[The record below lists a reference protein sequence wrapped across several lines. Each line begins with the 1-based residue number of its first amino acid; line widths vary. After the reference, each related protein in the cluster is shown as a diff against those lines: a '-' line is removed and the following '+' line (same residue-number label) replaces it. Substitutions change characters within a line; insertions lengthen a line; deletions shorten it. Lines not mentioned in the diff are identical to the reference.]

1 MRWRLRGFTCKAKD
15 IRRWY
20 GWTYAWLQQ
29 QRTQNY
35 IKAVLSCTLASMLMF
50 IEAFRVRIGTLYF
63 QVLIT
68 TAMAHGG
75 MTVGANL
82 ELQLQQIFICILVS
96 AYILVIEAIVY
107 GLGQNPHISHDVAA
121 MLTRAVGL
129 AIYCFVLAIVYSYT
143 PRLSL
148 PMKIN
153 TASALLALTSYPELY
168 AYEVRPLPGIVYAQL
183 VGAGISTCVNIFVM
197 PSTSSRRL
205 VGAFRGL
212 LKEMHACCVYFDQ
225 TVPALG
231 LEALGRRLLDSE
243 KARERRVG
251 LRRAA
256 ELFGRV
262 VGGSRYETTIE
273 RFSQV
278 DYHRIFLRANKLAS
292 VFGTM
297 CLPFEIDEQ
306 FHQHLENPVTKMQ
319 HGTMTHPNSS
329 MASLLSC
336 NSERRAN
343 RSTPAS
349 EESVFHGAEPGRTIA
364 ELAERHR
371 RQEMSRQGVLRALL
385 PIRAQIAL
393 HQQILDVL
401 LERTERVE
409 RSSPTRSLFEMVLR
423 AVKSYTREL
432 PGDIGHSAH
441 GQTHMHEVIPESLVC
456 ENPEMAS
463 TLHDGIAR
471 MSLEQMAEAVS
482 LHAQKY
488 EKQVTECIRIIAPYS
503 AQESERTHERHV
515 VLLSFIGALRENA
528 ACMARML
535 LTLHRIDVHREDR
548 VRIWF
553 PKLSWNW
560 LYRGRVDEED
570 EEEDSLGAD
579 AENWDLANAFG
590 TDVDSLDEHDSLARE
605 RRKSRMPSESPESS
619 EFSSSESESELEIN
633 MQLRRQSAI
642 GSDSVGSIASSSG
655 MGSSGTR
662 PAAQAQEETEVGAIY
677 KTIDHP
683 LARVAR
689 AFLDWL
695 GRPKTRYAI
704 KFTLSMLA
712 WAVWAF
718 IHWSRHFFIRNNAS
732 WGLSCIA
739 AVLGVTIGS
748 TLRAGL
754 TRVLGV
760 TLSGAW
766 GIVVWRSSDQGY
778 RTILPCTLCILY
790 FVASFYMSF
799 FTRRLSSVSPIMVI
813 SFASVLFSA
822 YVDANRKEGTSLAW
836 KHVSVN
842 IVAIVFA
849 FFVSALF
856 MPYKARTA
864 LRRRLAE
871 TLRLNS
877 LVTQSINHMHSA
889 RAEFPLV
896 RRKEYRRVVAFVG
909 RSRVLLAKCR
919 QLVEPAEHEPS
930 VHERFQTAAHTR
942 LIDSL
947 ELQLEWL
954 LYSFFSHATPTED
967 RDALAMTIRLA
978 MAMREDIIGAKSAF
992 NSMLAA
998 ALYSRSRLP
1007 AYLPDIGTARH
1018 EFTRRMHPLLRDQYT
1033 RSFEVTYLS
1042 RWHVGLW
1049 HVIGTQ
1055 TDLVMSVRAIVGAE
1069 TDRWPEEVGFML
1081 DSLALAPPGQVSAQ
1095 QPGQQPGQHGRW
1107 FSRLP
1112 KYAA

>member
-1 MRWRLRGFTCKAKD
+1 MRWSLRGFICKAKD
-15 IRRWY
+15 IKRWY
-20 GWTYAWLQQ
+20 GWTYTWLQQ
-29 QRTQNY
+29 QRSQNY
-35 IKAVLSCTLASMLMF
+35 IKAVLSCTIASMLMF
-50 IEAFRVRIGTLYF
+50 VEAFRVRIGTLYF

-82 ELQLQQIFICILVS
+82 ELQLQQIFICVLVS

-107 GLGQNPHISHDVAA
+107 GLGQNPHVNHDVAA

-129 AIYCFVLAIVYSYT
+129 GIYCFMLAIVYSYT

-153 TASALLALTSYPELY
+153 TASALLALTSYPELFK
-168 AYEVRPLPGIVYAQL
+168 YEVRPLPGIVYAQL

-205 VGAFRGL
+205 VGALRGL
-212 LKEMHACCVYFDQ
+212 LKEMHECCVYFDQ
-225 TVPALG
+225 MVPALG
-231 LEALGRRLLDSE
+231 LEALGRRLDSE
-243 KARERRVG
+243 KARERRVS

-297 CLPFEIDEQ
+297 CLPFEIDER
-306 FHQHLENPVTKMQ
+306 FHQHLDDPVMKMQ
-319 HGTMTHPNSS
+319 HGTMTNPNSS
-329 MASLLSC
+329 MASLLSYK
-336 NSERRAN
+336 SERHAN
-343 RSTPAS
+343 RSTPAF
-349 EESVFHGAEPGRTIA
+349 EETPLHMPEAGRTIA

-371 RQEMSRQGVLRALL
+371 RQEMSRQGVVSALL
-385 PIRAQIAL
+385 PVRAQIAL

-441 GQTHMHEVIPESLVC
+441 GQTQLDEVIPESLVR
-456 ENPEMAS
+456 ENPEIAS
-463 TLHDGIAR
+463 ALHDGIAR

-482 LHAQKY
+482 LHALKY
-488 EKQVTECIRIIAPYS
+488 EKEVTECIKVIAPYS
-503 AQESERTHERHV
+503 SQEDARTHERHV

-535 LTLHRIDVHREDR
+535 MTLHRIDMRREDR

-560 LYRGRVDEED
+560 LYRGRVDEDD

-590 TDVDSLDEHDSLARE
+590 TDVDSLDGHSETGE

-633 MQLRRQSAI
+633 MQLQSRT
-642 GSDSVGSIASSSG
+642 GSSSSSSITSGSASS
-655 MGSSGTR
+655 TR
-662 PAAQAQEETEVGAIY
+662 PAAQGQQEAEVGAIY

-683 LARVAR
+683 LARTAR
-689 AFLDWL
+689 VFLDWL

-704 KFTLSMLA
+704 KFTVSMMA
-712 WAVWAF
+712 WAIWAF
-718 IHWSRHFFIRNNAS
+718 IHWSRRFFIRNNAS

-754 TRVLGV
+754 SRVLGV

-766 GIVVWRSSDQGY
+766 GIVVWRSSNRGY
-778 RTILPCTLCILY
+778 RTILPCVLCILY

-799 FTRRLSSVSPIMVI
+799 FTRRLASVSPVMVI

-822 YVDANRKEGTSLAW
+822 YVDANRNEGTALGW

-877 LVTQSINHMHSA
+877 LITQSINHMHAA

-896 RRKEYRRVVAFVG
+896 RRKEYRRAVAFVG

-919 QLVEPAEHEPS
+919 QLVDPAEHEPS

-942 LIDSL
+942 LIDAL

-954 LYSFFSHATPTED
+954 LYSFFSHATPTEN
-967 RDALAMTIRLA
+967 RQALAMTIRRA
-978 MAMREDIIGAKSAF
+978 MAMREDIVGAKSAF
-992 NSMLAA
+992 NSMLAS
-998 ALYSRSRLP
+998 ALYSRLRLP

-1018 EFTRRMHPLLRDQYT
+1018 EFARRLHPLLHDTYT
-1033 RSFEVTYLS
+1033 HSFEVTYLS

-1081 DSLALAPPGQVSAQ
+1081 DSLEMAPPGQVSKRLGHHGHEQ
-1095 QPGQQPGQHGRW
+1095 QRQDASSRW